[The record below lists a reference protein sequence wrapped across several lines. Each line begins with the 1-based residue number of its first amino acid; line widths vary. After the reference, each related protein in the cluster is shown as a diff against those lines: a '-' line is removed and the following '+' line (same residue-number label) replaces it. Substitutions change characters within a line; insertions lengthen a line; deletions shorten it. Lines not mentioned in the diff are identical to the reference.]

1 MPDLA
6 TLCVVN
12 EIKAGSSRLDINQIL
27 LLTTFCLNP
36 TGAL

>member
-6 TLCVVN
+6 TLCVFN
-12 EIKAGSSRLDINQIL
+12 GIKAGSSRLDINQIL
-27 LLTTFCLNP
+27 VPTKFCLNP